1 MDRRVMVFVCPLIIK
16 LLVTLWAL
24 DHLQLGGPNI
34 SWAITTTSC
43 CNAVL
48 RLRITYEVAPMDH
61 TMFPIW
67 ISAYN
72 NFSIVL
78 PSVDFTMEELRLARF
93 STILTCGHV
102 FPQAMGTPS
111 NLINVFAVPER
122 RFRKSVITCIKHLLN
137 VLFRICFQSAWNH
150 FLPCWT
156 LRHVTT
162 CICRVCRDS
171 AIRANTNA

>member
-1 MDRRVMVFVCPLIIK
+1 MPVNTMNWPKCFTTYSQTHEYESLLPEKDDARAFTRFAEHQANYNVACHELCFPRIYITTKLMDRRVMVFVCPLIIK

-72 NFSIVL
+72 NFFIVL
-78 PSVDFTMEELRLARF
+78 PSVDFTMEELRMF
-93 STILTCGHV
+93 LTRG
-102 FPQAMGTPS
+102 
-111 NLINVFAVPER
+111 N
-122 RFRKSVITCIKHLLN
+122 
-137 VLFRICFQSAWNH
+137 
-150 FLPCWT
+150 
-156 LRHVTT
+156 
-162 CICRVCRDS
+162 
-171 AIRANTNA
+171 